1 MKRRVLVVMVVV
13 ALFLMLGT
21 VAQAAEKKELKF
33 GVLQWNDQVMPTQI
47 ATDFL
52 ARFGYKATV
61 IPFYEWGIAYA
72 ALAKGDIDVMSSQ
85 VDYVCHDYVIKN
97 KEKIEKLSILSYGL
111 YQGLVVPSYV
121 TINSIEE
128 LNANKAKFDNKIVGI
143 EPGSGLMRQTHSV
156 VKEYGLEL
164 TLLDGSTPAMSAALK
179 SAIDQKK
186 WIVVTA
192 WTPSWQVMKYD
203 VKFLAD
209 PKKIQEPYQTYFW
222 IARKGFSKEYPF
234 ARELLAGVYV
244 PIEGIT
250 KMEGWVS
257 EGITNI
263 QAAKKWQEENKVL
276 IDRWAVMGSEKRYE

>member
-1 MKRRVLVVMVVV
+1 MKRKVFVVMVVI

-33 GVLQWNDQVMPTQI
+33 GVLQWNDLSMPSQI

-52 ARFGYKATV
+52 ARFGYKVTQ

-72 ALAKGDIDVMSSQ
+72 ALAKGDIDVLGAQ
-85 VDYVCHDYVIKN
+85 VDYVSHDYWTKN
-97 KEKIEKLSILSYGL
+97 KEKLEKLSPYSYGL

-128 LNANKAKFDNKIVGI
+128 LNANKDKFDNKIVGI

-156 VKEYGLEL
+156 VKEYGLQL
-164 TLLDGSTPAMSAALK
+164 TLVDGSTPAMSAALK

-186 WIVVTA
+186 WVVVTL

-263 QAAKKWQEENKVL
+263 QAAKKWQEENKAL
-276 IDRWAVMGSEKRYE
+276 MDRWAVMGSEKRYE